1 MSVGHV
7 RLTRGIDALFLPGAL
22 IVGWL
27 LSRWRITRSKNS
39 AKHSSVEVRRSNMHH
54 FLPAVIPLA
63 LSIVLL
69 WRTPIT
75 DPLWPSIS
83 PPVDSF
89 MHAWHQIEW
98 HSPASALVYVL
109 RGVVS
114 ELVGATYESR
124 VYFSMVTVGVSLSFY
139 YACRF
144 VWSACVDR
152 SAALIVGMLA
162 VCNGY
167 FLQRLVLGH
176 DRQLLGYALLP
187 WIIGYIVR
195 VIMHKKHRDLY
206 IAVLL
211 AVVAGI
217 IAPHYVPIALVVFI
231 VSLPFTYSVWGSAV
245 RGLSVRWGAAL
256 AVATTICAVRV
267 FGVTERVSEFGSDG
281 LLAWAP
287 RSDEFYGVITSVSG
301 LYGYWIDGGILDVK
315 IDSQWWALAPWLL
328 ISATVVGV
336 LSLRTRH
343 TRRAAYFIAAL
354 SVVALLCA
362 LGINTIITSDGGV
375 YRILHDNWVLKGMRE
390 SLKFSSVLA
399 VLLVMCGSY
408 GVYMLYS
415 TKRILLQVLAA
426 AVIVAQLWVVSP
438 LLRTPHEHIAQCNY
452 PQELVD
458 FSTAT
463 ENAATVVLLP
473 EDQYDFFTQ
482 CSSLLLYNPLISIF
496 TKVDVESFDEGGSV
510 DAIVVMYGDRIR
522 AGEEPFNTAGCN
534 TWIQTETFGLC
545 RK

>member
-1 MSVGHV
+1 VFKLSQSKRLVIAAMVVCLCSVLYAVTRLVNTDDLQWSDGGQLTAQLPSGQLKTYSFFDSELFVELTYSSTTDASVIINKDSQLGINFDAAVTLHSGFVRFTGQLPGQFQIVSVNDTPYFCLLHTVRSDTSECRLSTQPMSVGHV

-287 RSDEFYGVITSVSG
+287 RSDEFYGVITSV
-301 LYGYWIDGGILDVK
+301 
-315 IDSQWWALAPWLL
+315 
-328 ISATVVGV
+328 
-336 LSLRTRH
+336 
-343 TRRAAYFIAAL
+343 
-354 SVVALLCA
+354 
-362 LGINTIITSDGGV
+362 
-375 YRILHDNWVLKGMRE
+375 
-390 SLKFSSVLA
+390 
-399 VLLVMCGSY
+399 
-408 GVYMLYS
+408 
-415 TKRILLQVLAA
+415 
-426 AVIVAQLWVVSP
+426 
-438 LLRTPHEHIAQCNY
+438 
-452 PQELVD
+452 
-458 FSTAT
+458 
-463 ENAATVVLLP
+463 
-473 EDQYDFFTQ
+473 
-482 CSSLLLYNPLISIF
+482 
-496 TKVDVESFDEGGSV
+496 
-510 DAIVVMYGDRIR
+510 
-522 AGEEPFNTAGCN
+522 
-534 TWIQTETFGLC
+534 
-545 RK
+545 